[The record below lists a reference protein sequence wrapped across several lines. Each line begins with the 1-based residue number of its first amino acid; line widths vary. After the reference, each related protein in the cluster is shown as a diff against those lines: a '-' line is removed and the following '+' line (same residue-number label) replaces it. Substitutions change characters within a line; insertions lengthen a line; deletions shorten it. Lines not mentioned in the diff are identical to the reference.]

1 MRTKRLLCVCAALA
15 LLLSV
20 PAHAAEAP
28 DVPETPEP
36 WEEPTVD
43 PVPEDTT
50 DDPEE
55 VPEIPEVP
63 EVPPETEEPP
73 EVPEDPEDPPEDPEA
88 PPEED
93 EPPAEDEELPEESES
108 PEEVGEAEEAEEP
121 EDEPA
126 PQEDE
131 APVIHVEV
139 PDTGRVVVNPYH
151 LEVNMDGVS
160 STDQIVSAPMPIVS
174 YSSVPVAVTASVTGH
189 TSPGS
194 GAVFVSSQPRSSA
207 KELFLFAE
215 FQPAF
220 DAYGSAFWS
229 GQYTGASNQ
238 LVVTAGGSPA
248 AQVLELAAGDVV
260 PSYGAFRLFG
270 SASGSPERMWSAED
284 AIHVTL
290 TFTFVPLV

>member
-1 MRTKRLLCVCAALA
+1 MRTKRLLCVCAAFA

-20 PAHAAEAP
+20 PARAAEAP
-28 DVPETPEP
+28 DIPEALEV
-36 WEEPTVD
+36 WEEPSTD
-43 PVPEDTT
+43 SVPEVPEEPP
-50 DDPEE
+50 DDSEE
-55 VPEIPEVP
+55 VPEISDIP
-63 EVPPETEEPP
+63 EVPPETEETP
-73 EVPEDPEDPPEDPEA
+73 EIPEN

-93 EPPAEDEELPEESES
+93 EPLEAQDDEAHPEENDSEA
-108 PEEVGEAEEAEEP
+108 PEEDGEAGET

-131 APVIHVEV
+131 PPVIHVEL
-139 PDTGRVVVNPYH
+139 PDAGRVVVNPYH

-174 YSSVPVAVTASVTGH
+174 YSSVPVAVTASVTGR
-189 TSPGS
+189 TAPGS
-194 GAVFVSSQPRSSA
+194 DAVFVQTPPRNDAWA

-248 AQVLELAAGDVV
+248 AQVLELAAGDMV

-270 SASGSPERMWSAED
+270 SASGSPERMWSTED
-284 AIHVTL
+284 TIQVTL
-290 TFTFVPLV
+290 TFTFVPLA